1 MEALKLQ
8 QVDKYQGKKVLVVG
22 FGISGINVT
31 QLLVKLGAQVTAND
45 QKDDQKTAQK
55 LQEMGIE
62 TVVGSNPLSLADEGF
77 DLVVK
82 NPGIPYDNPLIARFV
97 QQRTPIIT
105 EVEVASEIFA
115 GHLIGVT
122 GSNGKTTTTTLIT
135 KMIEQAHD
143 GEVHY
148 AGNIGVPF
156 SKVAEESGDSST
168 IVAELSS
175 FQLLGAPHI
184 HPHIAVITNIFS
196 NHLDYHKT
204 RENYINAKLNITRNQ
219 TADDYLVI
227 NWDREEWQQIARR
240 SPAAVIPFSR
250 ENKSQRGSYV
260 KDGWIYWRKE
270 RVMKVEDIRLIGPQN
285 VENALAAI
293 AAAKLSG
300 VDNRSIQQVLTT
312 FSGVRHRLQFVME
325 HEQRLFYND
334 SKSTDIE
341 ATQVAL
347 RGFDK
352 PVILLAGGLDRGYTF
367 ERLVPD
373 FKQHVKAI
381 IIFGQCADKMEDA
394 AKQAQIP
401 VIKRTD
407 NCITAVPLA
416 WKLSQPGD
424 VILLSP
430 ANASWDQFPSFEVRG
445 DKFIKAVEELTGQ
458 KEQQ

>member
-1 MEALKLQ
+1 MLK
-8 QVDKYQGKKVLVVG
+8 VDKYRGKKVLVVG
-22 FGISGINVT
+22 FGMSGLNVA
-31 QLLVKLGAQVTAND
+31 QLLVKLGANVTAND
-45 QKDDQKTAQK
+45 QKNDEKSAAQLK
-55 LQEMGIE
+55 KIGVTPII
-62 TVVGSNPLSLADEGF
+62 GSNPLSLADQDF

-82 NPGIPYDNPLIARFV
+82 NPGIPYDNPLIAKFV
-97 QQRTPIIT
+97 AQQTPIIT
-105 EVEVASEIFA
+105 EVEVASEIF
-115 GHLIGVT
+115 GGQLIGVT
-122 GSNGKTTTTTLIT
+122 GSNGKTTTTTLIQ
-135 KMIEQAHD
+135 KMLAEKSTHQ
-143 GEVHY
+143 VHY

-156 SKVAEESGDSST
+156 SKIAEESSSDDT

-175 FQLLGAPHI
+175 FQLLGAPTI

-219 TADDYLVI
+219 TADDYLI
-227 NWDREEWQQIARR
+227 MNWDREEWQQIARR
-240 SPAAVIPFSR
+240 SGATIVPFSR
-250 ENKSQRGSYV
+250 QNKSQDGTYV
-260 KDGWIYWRKE
+260 QDGWIYWKQE
-270 RVMKVEDIRLIGPQN
+270 RVMKAADIRLIGPQN

-293 AAAKLSG
+293 AAAKLCG
-300 VDNRSIQQVLTT
+300 VDNESIQHVLTT
-312 FSGVRHRLQFVME
+312 FGGVRHRLQFVME
-325 HEQRLFYND
+325 HDQRLFYND

-373 FKQHVKAI
+373 FKKHVKAI

-401 VIKRTD
+401 VIKRTE
-407 NCITAVPLA
+407 NCITAVPIA
-416 WKLSQPGD
+416 WQLSQPGD

-445 DKFIKAVEELTGQ
+445 DKFINAVEELTGQ
-458 KEQQ
+458 KEQAE